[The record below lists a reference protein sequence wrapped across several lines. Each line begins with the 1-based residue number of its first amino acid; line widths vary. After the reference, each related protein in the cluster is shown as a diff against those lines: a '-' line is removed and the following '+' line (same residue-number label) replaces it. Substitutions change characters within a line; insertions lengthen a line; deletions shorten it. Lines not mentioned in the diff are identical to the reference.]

1 MTNYAKLSKSELL
14 AHIEKLNAQLMSY
27 QGVAA
32 FCESFVGQNQ
42 NIPIFDDDPANALAR
57 FECFPPS
64 DGITLKNYFD
74 ILSIILDFTDTLLLV
89 LDESGKVM
97 HVNRSLKE
105 VFGYAD
111 TDVLGSHFWDIF
123 IAQQNQERVKESLI
137 AFYENGYVKSCEYLW
152 RTKSDQ
158 KLLISCS
165 YKMLKDPNNDI
176 KYTAIIGRDITDIRY
191 TEEALRDRER
201 QLGLIT
207 DALPVLVA
215 YVDLKE
221 CFRFNNRAFEDWFGY
236 SQEGVTT
243 RSVTDV
249 LGEQIALYVRKALA
263 GHKQSF
269 EALISDNV
277 TGNRYIS
284 ASALPHLGED
294 EQVKGV
300 VFLASDI
307 SEQNRAERRRNS
319 RLVELARVSRVST
332 IDEMA
337 TALAHEINQPLCAI
351 TSYAQAC
358 ERMMN
363 YGTGGREEIASAI
376 KAISQEATR
385 AGEIIRGIRRFVRRD
400 ISKRNKVDINTV
412 IEDAVN
418 LVEPELNRYYI
429 SLSLQLGEEL
439 PPVVADSIQIEQVII
454 NLLRNGL
461 EAVVA
466 SDSKTRQFFI
476 ETMDKG
482 CVEVS
487 IRDNGVGIDPKI
499 VDRVFDPF
507 ISTKPN
513 GMGMGLSISRSIIE
527 SHGGR
532 LWWVPNQAEGATF
545 KFSLPAARQ

>member
-1 MTNYAKLSKSELL
+1 L
-14 AHIEKLNAQLMSY
+14 
-27 QGVAA
+27 
-32 FCESFVGQNQ
+32 VG
-42 NIPIFDDDPANALAR
+42 
-57 FECFPPS
+57 
-64 DGITLKNYFD
+64 
-74 ILSIILDFTDTLLLV
+74 
-89 LDESGKVM
+89 
-97 HVNRSLKE
+97 
-105 VFGYAD
+105 
-111 TDVLGSHFWDIF
+111 
-123 IAQQNQERVKESLI
+123 
-137 AFYENGYVKSCEYLW
+137 
-152 RTKSDQ
+152 
-158 KLLISCS
+158 
-165 YKMLKDPNNDI
+165 
-176 KYTAIIGRDITDIRY
+176 ITDIRY

-236 SQEGVTT
+236 SHEGVTART
-243 RSVTDV
+243 VTHV

-269 EALISDNV
+269 EALVSDSV
-277 TGNRYIS
+277 TENRYIS

-294 EQVKGV
+294 GQVKGV

-307 SEQNRAERRRNS
+307 SEQNRAERRRSS

-400 ISKRNKVDINTV
+400 ISKRSEVDINAV

-429 SLSLQLGEEL
+429 SLSLQLGKGL

-476 ETMDKG
+476 STMDEG

-507 ISTKPN
+507 ISTKSN

>member
-14 AHIEKLNAQLMSY
+14 VHIEKLNAQLTSY
-27 QGVAA
+27 RNAAA
-32 FCESFVGQNQ
+32 FCEPFIGQKN
-42 NIPIFDDDPANALAR
+42 DGDPACALA
-57 FECFPPS
+57 CFQYFPS
-64 DGITLKNYFD
+64 SSGITLKNYFD

-89 LDESGKVM
+89 VDDAGKIM
-97 HVNRSLKE
+97 HANRSLKQ
-105 VFGYAD
+105 VFGYDD
-111 TDVLGSHFWDIF
+111 TDVLGNYFWDVF
-123 IAQQNQERVKESLI
+123 IATQNQERVKKSLI
-137 AFYENGYVKSCEYLW
+137 AFYENGFSKSSEYLW
-152 RTKSDQ
+152 YTKTDQ

-165 YKMLKDPNNDI
+165 YKRLEDLGNDLT
-176 KYTAIIGRDITDIRY
+176 YTAIIGRDITDIRY

-236 SQEGVTT
+236 SHEGVTGKT
-243 RSVTDV
+243 VSHV
-249 LGEQIALYVRKALA
+249 LGEQISQYVRKALA
-263 GHKQSF
+263 GNKQSF
-269 EALISDNV
+269 EALISDNT

-319 RLVELARVSRVST
+319 RLIELARVSRVST

-351 TSYAQAC
+351 SSYAQAC

-363 YGTGGREEIASAI
+363 YGTGNREEISSAI
-376 KAISQEATR
+376 KAISLEATR

-429 SLSLQLGEEL
+429 SLSFQLGEGL
-439 PPVVADSIQIEQVII
+439 PPVVADSVQIEQVII

-461 EAVVA
+461 DAVVA
-466 SDSKTRQFFI
+466 NDSTARQFFI
-476 ETMDKG
+476 STADEG

-487 IRDNGVGIDPKI
+487 ISDNGIGIDPKI
-499 VDRVFDPF
+499 IDRVFDPF

-532 LWWVPNQAEGATF
+532 LWWVPNQARGATF
-545 KFSLPAARQ
+545 KFSLPAVR